1 MSQNKNTI
9 KRPIIYKAFTNLKEY
24 LAFEHNWTVKKLI
37 FEFLF
42 IKQCSSQKI
51 YSTVYN
57 LDLLNQIFSRKKNN
71 IQSIFMLF
79 SSY

>member
-42 IKQCSSQKI
+42 VFLSISFCIKQCSSQKI

-57 LDLLNQIFSRKKNN
+57 
-71 IQSIFMLF
+71 
-79 SSY
+79 